1 MTGQGLLIP
10 KEELA
15 PWGEVVVEVKP
26 YQLIIRPRS
35 VAQLT
40 YGILKGD
47 PKWLEQIIE
56 DVEIGGAA
64 IDYGEPPTGLHAEGT
79 QVVGANRMS
88 GSDF

>member
-1 MTGQGLLIP
+1 
-10 KEELA
+10 
-15 PWGEVVVEVKP
+15 
-26 YQLIIRPRS
+26 
-35 VAQLT
+35 LT